1 MGRFVNPFTDTGFKI
16 LFGQDISKPL
26 LIDFLN
32 NLLKGS
38 EEIVDLKF
46 LDKEKPR
53 LYKKDR
59 GLIYDIYCET
69 SDNKKIIVEMQ
80 NRSQEYFVERSIYYV
95 SQAISRQG
103 KRGEWD
109 YNFDSVYFVA
119 FMNFTLTGLTEF
131 RTDVQL
137 YNCATREVFSDKM
150 KYIYLQLPYFT
161 KEEEDCKTDFD
172 RWIYIFKNMEIL
184 NRIPWAAK
192 NSVFMRLGELA
203 EVANMSEKQRRSY
216 DKDLKILRDSYNIL
230 EFAKKEARRE
240 GLQEGREEGRAE
252 GRAEVVTEMAVE
264 MLKKGMD
271 IELVSEISKL
281 SIDDVRKLRR
291 QLPSA

>member
-1 MGRFVNPFTDTGFKI
+1 MGRFVNH
-16 LFGQDISKPL
+16 
-26 LIDFLN
+26 
-32 NLLKGS
+32 
-38 EEIVDLKF
+38 
-46 LDKEKPR
+46 
-53 LYKKDR
+53 
-59 GLIYDIYCET
+59 
-69 SDNKKIIVEMQ
+69 
-80 NRSQEYFVERSIYYV
+80 
-95 SQAISRQG
+95 
-103 KRGEWD
+103 
-109 YNFDSVYFVA
+109 
-119 FMNFTLTGLTEF
+119 
-131 RTDVQL
+131 
-137 YNCATREVFSDKM
+137 
-150 KYIYLQLPYFT
+150 
-161 KEEEDCKTDFD
+161 
-172 RWIYIFKNMEIL
+172 IFKNMEIL

-252 GRAEVVTEMAVE
+252 GVKEMAVE